1 MNDTLLGQVFALA
14 DYREQAL
21 FLNTAGKTLRRTCES
36 AAYVEI
42 QLCRIA
48 DELDD
53 HGASW
58 SRSWPRFWRKPHD
71 LRTVQEAGRGAA

>member
-14 DYREQAL
+14 DYRDQAN
-21 FLNTAGKTLRRTCES
+21 FLNVVGKTINRTCES
-36 AAYVEI
+36 GAYRDI

-53 HGASW
+53 HGRKLIQTLASFLD
-58 SRSWPRFWRKPHD
+58 RDGGK
-71 LRTVQEAGRGAA
+71 